1 MQGWRIHM
9 EDSHTH
15 ILSLPDDP
23 ATAFFGVYD
32 GHGGASVAQYAG
44 KHLHKLVVKREEF
57 KSDVPQAMKQAFLDI
72 DEKML
77 TDETMQSQMAG
88 STAVTCIIKDR
99 RLYCANAGDSRM
111 IACVNDRVSVRKC
124 TQCWCLVY

>member
-23 ATAFFGVYD
+23 DSAFFGVYD

-44 KHLHKLVVKREEF
+44 KHLHKLVVKRVEF
-57 KSDVPQAMKQAFLDI
+57 KTNVPQAMKQAFLDI
-72 DEKML
+72 DEQML
-77 TDETMQSQMAG
+77 TDESMQSQMAG
-88 STAVTCIIKDR
+88 STAVTCIIKAGK

-111 IACVNDRVSVRKC
+111 IACINDKVRRM
-124 TQCWCLVY
+124 TNNLFFI